1 MVTATIAVARKKVRM
16 VRVPLEGEQG
26 FFASPAWES
35 MFGVSRFCCLERGR
49 LQALPS
55 VSFLPGLFGR
65 KSDSSLSDQ
74 LAEVQGLVC
83 PEGYRGSR
91 GHFHSREDFQ
101 RRQLSGQGGA
111 LY

>member
-1 MVTATIAVARKKVRM
+1 MVTATIAVARKVRM
-16 VRVPLEGEQG
+16 VSVHLEGEQG

-35 MFGVSRFCCLERGR
+35 MFAVSGFCCLERGR
-49 LQALPS
+49 LQDLPS
-55 VSFLPGLFGR
+55 VSSLPGLFDH
-65 KSDSSLSDQ
+65 KSDSSLSDH

-83 PEGYRGSR
+83 PEGCRGSR

-101 RRQLSGQGGA
+101 CRQLSGQGGA